1 MIFTLRYKMKRAQ
14 SGPHQHTR
22 HLNSSLWVNI
32 LPLFRYFGYGIV
44 LDFWHF
50 SEKFFGRSD
59 IVSLKKWKTFPK
71 CEKRLKE
78 IKKKICNFRN

>member
-32 LPLFRYFGYGIV
+32 LPLFRYFGCGTV

-50 SEKFFGRSD
+50 LEKFFGRCD
-59 IVSLKKWKTFPK
+59 IVSPKNGRNFPK
-71 CEKRLKE
+71 FEKRLKKLPLE
-78 IKKKICNFRN
+78 QLH